1 MPNVGS
7 RRIELL
13 GTWNADGTVT
23 GVTAAQSSQPIDMD
37 GRGYMTIYL
46 RSVGVTSGGT
56 ILIEEADYGLKEG
69 PYSGTWATIASIAAA
84 TFTGGAQ
91 YPTHIAA
98 GAYAYVRVRI
108 SSAIT
113 GGGTILASMRDLGI
127 S

>member
-23 GVTAAQSSQPIDMD
+23 GVTLTQSSQPIFCD
-37 GRGYMTIYL
+37 GRGYLAFYF
-46 RSVGVTSGGT
+46 RNVGTTSGGT
-56 ILIEEADYGLKEG
+56 ILVEEADWGPYEG
-69 PYSGTWATIASIAAA
+69 PYSGTWSTVYTQSASTIS
-84 TFTGGAQ
+84 GESS
-91 YPTHIAA
+91 YRPPV
-98 GAYAYVRVRI
+98 GAYGYVRVRI

-113 GGGTILASMRDLGI
+113 GGGTVLVSMRDLGV